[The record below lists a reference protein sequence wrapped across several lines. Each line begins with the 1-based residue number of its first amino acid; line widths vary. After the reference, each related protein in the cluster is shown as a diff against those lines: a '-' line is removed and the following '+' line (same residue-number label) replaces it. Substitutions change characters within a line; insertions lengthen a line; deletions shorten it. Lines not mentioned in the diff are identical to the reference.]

1 MHPTQ
6 NISPFWLRVGVQID
20 FSEMILQFG
29 LLAASFLLLFPRN
42 ALIQAVD
49 TTMPS
54 NTTTGNIT
62 TPSSG
67 TDIVAIV
74 VPIVVVGALLI
85 LVGVLLFLFCV
96 VKKKRQTE
104 GTYRPSTEEQTGV
117 PSVATPDA
125 LKLPKEERLI

>member
-1 MHPTQ
+1 MVWQ
-6 NISPFWLRVGVQID
+6 V
-20 FSEMILQFG
+20 G

-42 ALIQAVD
+42 ALAQEET

-54 NTTTGNIT
+54 NTTTINTT

-67 TDIVAIV
+67 TNVVAIV
-74 VPIVVVGALLI
+74 VPIVVVGVLFI

-104 GTYRPSTEEQTGV
+104 GTYRPSTEEQTGA
-117 PSVATPDA
+117 PSVATADA